1 MGIITNL
8 NIEILTPDIL
18 FKETVASSHTDSS
31 ATSSSFLPFSVF
43 LHRTPNLS
51 MVTGGGPGPK
61 CWNTR
66 ALCRFLRWHSLL
78 DPFHNTRLETSDPIS
93 DGLILVTCYK
103 VDSHTIFLEGKV
115 IIYEILKVSLALSSA
130 QSPQTTLNP
139 LLLSSYFSFFIKKLE
154 LNFTTKDARW
164 Q

>member
-1 MGIITNL
+1 
-8 NIEILTPDIL
+8 
-18 FKETVASSHTDSS
+18 
-31 ATSSSFLPFSVF
+31 
-43 LHRTPNLS
+43 

-61 CWNTR
+61 CWNTA
-66 ALCRFLRWHSLL
+66 ALRRFLRWHSLL
-78 DPFHNTRLETSDPIS
+78 DPFHNTRLETNDPVSDR
-93 DGLILVTCYK
+93 LLLVTCYK
-103 VDSHTIFLEGKV
+103 VDSHKIFLEGKV

-154 LNFTTKDARW
+154 LNFTTKGARW